1 MARRVQA
8 ILSVGLENKVSGPRL
23 DEALGYVHLPVDRC
37 RLRGL
42 ADLSLPMYYRLWRTG
57 LVFLASNGLE
67 VRLGSGEPRMSWG
80 PKVVLGWRDIR
91 LDRDLRIEI
100 ASEATEELATSMS
113 LLLAQLSSS
122 KVDFDRRVLAQMIEC
137 DTTDVFIATQ
147 SNDVVGTL
155 TLLVGRIPTGTR
167 CFIEDVVVDSKAR
180 GSGLGEALVRA
191 ALDRAQ
197 ERGAKTVDLTSRPDR
212 DAANRLYLRCGF
224 ALRDTN
230 VYRYQLSDLA
240 GRNVR

>member
-1 MARRVQA
+1 M
-8 ILSVGLENKVSGPRL
+8 
-23 DEALGYVHLPVDRC
+23 
-37 RLRGL
+37 
-42 ADLSLPMYYRLWRTG
+42 
-57 LVFLASNGLE
+57 
-67 VRLGSGEPRMSWG
+67 
-80 PKVVLGWRDIR
+80 VVLGCWYSYLSLVI
-91 LDRDLRIEI
+91 LFKIP
-100 ASEATEELATSMS
+100 SEATEELANSMS
-113 LLLAQLSSS
+113 VLVAQLSSS
-122 KVDFDRRVLAQMIEC
+122 KVDFDRRVLAQMIES
-137 DTTDVFIATQ
+137 DATDVFIATQ

-191 ALDRAQ
+191 ALDRAK
-197 ERGAKTVDLTSRPDR
+197 ERGAKTVDLTSRPGR